1 MRKKYIE
8 KIDGASSA
16 RMEKCLNPDSNRD
29 PPAYV
34 ADCFAVELLRPR
46 PYS

>member
-16 RMEKCLNPDSNRD
+16 RMEKNASTRTRSEILQPTRLILS
-29 PPAYV
+29 Y
-34 ADCFAVELLRPR
+34 
-46 PYS
+46 